1 MSIRGSDY
9 WGENMKVKK
18 YRGIPYHLW
27 NPFTSMDEFF
37 PLLGIGPIVI
47 TRGEGPYI
55 FNERGNRFINGMS
68 SLWNVALGHG
78 REELVDAAVAQM
90 RELAYASCFRQVH
103 PKAIELAAKLVEITF
118 GRFSHV
124 FLSTNGSDAVEAA
137 LMMSRQYHKQSP
149 QKEDHSRYKIISLRG
164 SYHGVSYGAM
174 STAGL
179 TSNETKFGPLVPGF
193 IQIEPPYCYRC
204 PFKINTYPEC
214 ALECANALEKAILS
228 EGAETVAA
236 FIMEPIMGV
245 LGIID
250 PPQEYY
256 KRVGEIC
263 RRYGLLFIVDE
274 VTTGFGRTGKL
285 FVSEDWD
292 PRPDILCL
300 SKAITSGYLPLAA
313 TLATDEIYQ
322 RFHGEGKRFD
332 YGPTASG
339 HPVCAAVALK
349 NIDIIV
355 KEKVPENAA
364 AVGDYLKSR
373 LMDLV
378 KSRKIIGE
386 VRGRGLMLGIELVK
400 DRQSKVPLDKKDTF
414 YITVDAAIL
423 GLLLYPADSILGLF
437 PPLIINKEI
446 ADKIVEILDQA
457 LETGITADLA
467 RKGRLAKEFAA
478 SKLG

>member
-1 MSIRGSDY
+1 MATKR
-9 WGENMKVKK
+9 
-18 YRGIPYHLW
+18 YRGVPYHLW
-27 NPFTSMDEFF
+27 NPFTSMDEFL

-47 TRGEGPYI
+47 TRGEGPNI

-68 SLWNVALGHG
+68 SLWNVAIGHG
-78 REELVDAAVAQM
+78 REELVEAAAAQM

-103 PKAIELAAKLVEITF
+103 PRAIELAAKLIEITS
-118 GRFSHV
+118 GNYAHV
-124 FLSTNGSDAVEAA
+124 FLSSNGSDAVEAA
-137 LMMSRQYHKQSP
+137 LMMSRQYHRQSRER
-149 QKEDHSRYKIISLRG
+149 KDHSRYKIISLRG

-179 TSNETKFGPLVPGF
+179 TTNENKFGPLVPGF

-204 PFKINTYPEC
+204 PYGKNGCAEC
-214 ALECANALEKAILS
+214 GLECANALEKTIIS

-245 LGIID
+245 MGIID
-250 PPQEYY
+250 PPDEYY
-256 KRVGEIC
+256 RRVGEIC
-263 RRYGLLFIVDE
+263 RRNGLLFIADE

-285 FVSEDWD
+285 FMSEDWN

-322 RFHGEGKRFD
+322 RFNGEGKRFD

-339 HPVCAAVALK
+339 HPVCAAVALR
-349 NIDIIV
+349 NIDIII

-364 AVGDYLKSR
+364 IVGDYLKSR
-373 LMDLV
+373 LRDLMN
-378 KSRKIIGE
+378 SRKIIGE

-400 DRQSKVPLDKKDTF
+400 DRLKKVPLDKKDTF
-414 YITVDAAIL
+414 NITVDIAIL
-423 GLLLYPADSILGLF
+423 GLLLYPADSTLGLF
-437 PPLIINKEI
+437 PPLIIDRDI
-446 ADKIVEILDQA
+446 ADRIVEILDQA
-457 LETGITADLA
+457 LETGITAEIA
-467 RKGRLAKEFAA
+467 RKARLVKEFAA